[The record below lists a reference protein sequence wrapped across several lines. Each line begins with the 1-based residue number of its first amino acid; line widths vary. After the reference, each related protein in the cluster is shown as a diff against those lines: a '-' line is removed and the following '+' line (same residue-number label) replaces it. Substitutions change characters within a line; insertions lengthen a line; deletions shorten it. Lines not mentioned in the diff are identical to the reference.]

1 MEEITNTNR
10 RRFLQTIAGAA
21 LSQTLHLPLCGALTR
36 AGDRTARFA
45 YVGAYDGIWVY
56 SITGDGSFSRLQTI
70 ASANPAAMAIRNWN
84 LYVVN
89 CISAFAGL
97 PRGTA
102 ESYGINAESGMLEFK
117 NRVPL
122 SLSAVDPR
130 SIAVCPD
137 GSAIVVGVH
146 GGGAYNV
153 LPIQADGSLGR
164 VAGILKETGSGPH
177 WSQTSSHPA
186 AVLFDSAGRLLSVDQ
201 GTDNLNVFA
210 VRKHD
215 MSGIC
220 RHNVASGSGPT
231 SIALHP
237 KGDRFYVAQAFRP
250 SISSFK
256 YDTRSGKIVDH
267 LQMVH
272 RSLGDGS
279 ALLAIHPSGEAL
291 YSSHGRGI
299 QGWKVA
305 GKSLMRS
312 SSGIE
317 EIKPTALCVTN
328 DGKDLFAVTS
338 EAVLRIRIDAST
350 KMPVAT
356 AEATSVVGALSI
368 ATL

>member
-1 MEEITNTNR
+1 MGEITDTNR
-10 RRFLQTIAGAA
+10 RRFLQTIAGVA
-21 LSQTLHLPLCGALTR
+21 LSQTLHVPLYGALPR

-45 YVGAYDGIWVY
+45 YVGAHDGIRVY
-56 SITGDGSFSRLQTI
+56 SIAGDESFVRLQTI
-70 ASANPAAMAIRNWN
+70 VSANPAAMAIRNWN

-89 CISAFAGL
+89 RISEFAGL

-102 ESYGINAESGMLEFK
+102 ESYGINAESGMLKFR

-122 SLSAVDPR
+122 SLSAIDPR
-130 SIAVCPD
+130 SLAVCPD

-153 LPIQADGSLGR
+153 LPIQGDGSLGR
-164 VAGILKETGSGPH
+164 VTGILKETGSGPH
-177 WSQTSSHPA
+177 SSQTSSHPA
-186 AVLFDSAGRLLSVDQ
+186 AVLFDSAGQLLSVDQ

-210 VRKHD
+210 VRNYE

-220 RHNVASGSGPT
+220 RHKVASGNGPT
-231 SIALHP
+231 SIVLHP
-237 KGDRFYVAQAFRP
+237 NGDRFYVAQAFRP

-256 YDTRSGKIVDH
+256 YDTRTGKIVDH
-267 LQMVH
+267 EQTVH
-272 RSLGDGS
+272 KSFGDGS

-299 QGWKVA
+299 QGWKIA
-305 GKSLMRS
+305 EKLLTPF

-317 EIKPTALCVTN
+317 EIKPTAMCVTN
-328 DGKDLFAVTS
+328 DGKDLFAVMS
-338 EAVLRIRIDAST
+338 DAVLRIRIDAST
-350 KMPVAT
+350 KMPIAT
-356 AEATSVVGALSI
+356 AKATSVVGALSI